1 MIKNIIIEADSASPL
16 ETERIGREFAALLP
30 LDAFV
35 AMYGDL
41 GAGKTA
47 FVRGMASE
55 LVPDATVTSPT
66 YTLVNEYR
74 GKDRLFCHFDM
85 YRISDEDD
93 LYSIGF
99 YDYADC
105 VIAAEWCEKIPFAL
119 PDAYYSVTIT
129 KLMDADSSSN
139 LDESPEDKHP
149 RRILIE
155 KITN

>member
-1 MIKNIIIEADSASPL
+1 MKRSIIIDTVSHSPA
-16 ETERIGREFAALLP
+16 ETERIGQEFAAALP
-30 LDAFV
+30 VEAFV

-47 FVRGMASE
+47 FVRGMACK
-55 LVPDATVTSPT
+55 LVPDAIVTSPT

-74 GKDRLFCHFDM
+74 SNEQLFCHFDM

-105 VIAAEWCEKIPFAL
+105 VIAAEWSEKIPFAL
-119 PDAYYSVTIT
+119 PDEYYSVTIT
-129 KLMDADSSSN
+129 KPIGEGDSEQS
-139 LDESPEDKHP
+139 LEDKHP
-149 RRILIE
+149 RRITIE
-155 KITN
+155 KIQK